1 MPAPWRRLT
10 ILSLLVLGGCAL
22 YASDQLERLYGPAA
36 PRQRMGAADS
46 AAGQRYLSYE
56 PPLLERRLALFSRA
70 FLDAFDPIDRRSA
83 HKADDKSEKV
93 ARLRPPRI
101 AGAAA

>member
-1 MPAPWRRLT
+1 VQVQHAHKRDEVPAPARAK
-10 ILSLLVLGGCAL
+10 GGA
-22 YASDQLERLYGPAA
+22 GPGDEA
-36 PRQRMGAADS
+36 PPS
-46 AAGQRYLSYE
+46 AAEAQAVGE
-56 PPLLERRLALFSRA
+56 AALLERRLALFSRA